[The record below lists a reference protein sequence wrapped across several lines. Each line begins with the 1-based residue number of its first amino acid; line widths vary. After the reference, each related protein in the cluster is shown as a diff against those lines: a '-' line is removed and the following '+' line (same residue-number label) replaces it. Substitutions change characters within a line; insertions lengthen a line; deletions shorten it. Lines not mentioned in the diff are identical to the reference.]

1 LDLFNVVANQTII
14 HLNGQV
20 DSNG

>member
-1 LDLFNVVANQTII
+1 LDLFNVVANQTTI